1 MRIVTAFIAAALL
14 GSAPFGTSLA
24 PRGMA
29 PPHVAVISL
38 EPLPRTGADQRF
50 RAVFRVDN
58 LNEDPM
64 KLKGIEFSLRL
75 AHQGLLDGR
84 LPAMTIEAL
93 DHQEV
98 VVELRSD
105 LIASASQLLAFVQ
118 GPENTLPYEMVC
130 KVTYERGRIDPVN
143 FSTEGAVPVVMTG
156 AR

>member
-1 MRIVTAFIAAALL
+1 MRIVTAFIAVALL
-14 GSAPFGTSLA
+14 GGAPFGSSLA
-24 PRGMA
+24 QRGMT
-29 PPHVAVISL
+29 PPHVQVQSL
-38 EPLPRTGADQRF
+38 EPLPRAGTDQRF

-64 KLKGIEFSLRL
+64 KLKGIDFSLRL

-118 GPENTLPYEMVC
+118 GPENMLPYEMVC

-143 FSTEGAVPVVMTG
+143 FNTEGSVPVIMPG

>member
-1 MRIVTAFIAAALL
+1 MRIVTVFIAATLL
-14 GSAPFGTSLA
+14 GAPFGASLA
-24 PRGMA
+24 QRGLA

-38 EPLPRTGADQRF
+38 EPLPRMGAEQRF

-58 LNEDPM
+58 MNTEPL
-64 KLKGIEFSLRL
+64 KLRGIEFSLRL

-93 DHQEV
+93 DQQV
-98 VVELRSD
+98 VTVELRSD
-105 LIASASQLLAFVQ
+105 LIASASQLLAFVE

-130 KVTYERGRIDPVN
+130 KVTFERGKIDPVN
-143 FSTEGAVPVVMTG
+143 FSTEGSVPVVMP